1 MRTLRPWARGW
12 AANYAVGVED
22 RFPDFAAWVA
32 ARHAEYGLGADAA
45 AVRETF
51 LRLADELD
59 RQPIPWPGALPPEL
73 AGNELR
79 DLMLGAVAGATI
91 CNDVAW
97 PRSIER
103 HRRDVR
109 ANRAACPLTAGRP
122 VNIGPCSFWH
132 QPAEPPTRV
141 TSKGPSNI
149 LLIQNLRDPATPY
162 SGALK
167 LLRAFGHRA
176 NMVTVDSGGHGV
188 YLANGNACGDR
199 AVTALLAGGIAE
211 NLTCPAQ

>member
-1 MRTLRPWARGW
+1 MAGRPS
-12 AANYAVGVED
+12 
-22 RFPDFAAWVA
+22 
-32 ARHAEYGLGADAA
+32 
-45 AVRETF
+45 
-51 LRLADELD
+51 
-59 RQPIPWPGALPPEL
+59 PEL

-79 DLMLGAVAGATI
+79 DIMLGALYSDANFARLAGLMRAARAGGPLPAPPRLDEVAIQHTGAVAGATI

-109 ANRAACPLTAGRP
+109 ANRAAHPLTAGMP

-149 LLIQNLRDPATPY
+149 LLIQNLRHPATPY

-167 LLRAFGHRA
+167 LLRAFGDRA
-176 NMVTVDSGGHGV
+176 RMVTIDSGGHGV

-199 AVTALLAGGIAE
+199 AVTAFLAGGTAE
-211 NLTCPAQ
+211 NLTCPAE